1 MKCSFLPKT
10 IRHLPAILMA
20 ACFATIASVARASMI
35 CTWIEDFPLVSNP
48 TIEGWL
54 EAHVKALPGIK
65 NYQIRDIDG
74 RFFMV
79 LADDGFCKE
88 IPRCYHQLLDTR
100 NGVVRDVFSFRGTG
114 KAWRLMSPTS
124 IWLEQLQ
131 DEYSIRAF
139 ATTDDTFIGV
149 QLPRFRDTILIDA
162 PSPEQMKT
170 LRAAC
175 DPLTR

>member
-1 MKCSFLPKT
+1 MKFVFLPKT
-10 IRHLPAILMA
+10 IRHLPVIFIA
-20 ACFATIASVARASMI
+20 AGLATIASIAHASMT
-35 CTWIEDFPLVSNP
+35 CTLIDDFPVVSDP
-48 TIEGWL
+48 SIQERL

-100 NGVVRDVFSFRGTG
+100 NGLVRDVFSFRGTG
-114 KAWRLMSPTS
+114 RAWRLMSPTT
-124 IWLEQLQ
+124 IWLERLQ

-139 ATTDDTFIGV
+139 ATTENTFIGV

-162 PSPEQMKT
+162 PSPEQTKT

-175 DPLTR
+175 DVLTK